1 LLVLTVVV
9 TVVSVL
15 LRDQLATIIAVEKYP
30 WAAAAAPV
38 GACIWMIVAVE
49 RGAMQAF
56 QRYAAVGWSLVGE
69 QAARIATAAILV
81 AVGMDV
87 TGAFLG
93 SMLSYVAAATALALP
108 LQHELTHKHGGA
120 LHGEHRER
128 RLRDLFARSWAPL
141 LALAFISVLQNID
154 VIIVNH
160 RFSDSTAS
168 DWTAAAVAGKGVL
181 WVAIGLGFWLVP
193 EAAKR
198 VHSGNDASGALLKT
212 IIGVVVIAIPM
223 VLVYAVAGHQL
234 LDIVFKLPGA
244 SGALPW
250 LGLGFTFLAM
260 SYLSIQYLLA
270 LHHWTFLW
278 PLGVAAIVQPILLA
292 TLDGGTTDLAMAI
305 CGVQAILAAI
315 VVTQALRTRDIAPGE
330 VFDDL
335 ELSSRPEPEPEHMLA

>member
-1 LLVLTVVV
+1 
-9 TVVSVL
+9 
-15 LRDQLATIIAVEKYP
+15 
-30 WAAAAAPV
+30 
-38 GACIWMIVAVE
+38 MIVAVE

-69 QAARIATAAILV
+69 QAARIVTAAVLV
-81 AVGMDV
+81 AIGLDV

-108 LQHELTHKHGGA
+108 LHHELTLKHGPVD
-120 LHGEHRER
+120 GEHRER

-160 RFSDSTAS
+160 RFSESTAS

-198 VHSGNDASGALLKT
+198 VHSGADASGALLKT
-212 IIGVVVIAIPM
+212 LIGVVIIAVPM
-223 VLVYAVAGHQL
+223 VLVYTAVGDKL
-234 LDIVFKLPGA
+234 LDIVFKLDGA

-250 LGLGFTFLAM
+250 LGLGFSFLAM
-260 SYLSIQYLLA
+260 SYLSVQYLLA

-278 PLGVAAIVQPILLA
+278 PLGAAAIVQPVLLSVI
-292 TLDGGTTDLAMAI
+292 DGGTTDLAMAI
-305 CGVQAILAAI
+305 CAVEAVLAAL
-315 VVTQALRTRDIAPGE
+315 VVTQALRTRDIASGE
-330 VFDDL
+330 VLDDL
-335 ELSSRPEPEPEHMLA
+335 ELSTRPEPEPEHMLA